1 MAIIALVM
9 KEFYKSKVKIKKSK
23 MLLKLFKTLFKSEN
37 SGFNLPDGIG
47 GSEEQ
52 QQVIQAFSKL
62 SIDKRIREIMVYGN
76 SGEPKYYPLLKY
88 AILYDGDINVKFA
101 ALKRIH
107 LFKSHPDAITM
118 LSDLKN
124 KVNTNSLEPYYSMA
138 LSKMG
143 IISLKE
149 LEEKLNNPNS

>member
-1 MAIIALVM
+1 ML
-9 KEFYKSKVKIKKSK
+9 SKF
-23 MLLKLFKTLFKSEN
+23 FKTLFKSEN
-37 SGFNLPDGIG
+37 LTFNLPDGID
-47 GSEEQ
+47 GSEGQ

-62 SIDKRIREIMVYGN
+62 GVDKRISRIVVYGN
-76 SGEPKYYPLLKY
+76 SGELKHYPLLKY
-88 AILYDGDINVKFA
+88 TILYDADVNVRFA

-124 KVNTNSLEPYYSMA
+124 KVNTNNLEPYYSMA